1 MTKKYFGIEIPFI
14 EKMGFEAEKISEDL
28 VEVTIQIEPWQ
39 TNSFGVSHGGVM
51 MTLLDFTMAMA
62 AKVKMNHDGAA
73 MTIDMS
79 TSFMKAAKGKVKAQG
94 KVLKTG
100 KAIQFCEATAYDES
114 GDILAKSM
122 GTFRL
127 IEAKPL

>member
-1 MTKKYFGIEIPFI
+1 MGKKYFGIEIPFI
-14 EKMGFEAEKISEDL
+14 EKMGFEVVKISDDL
-28 VEVTIQIEPWQ
+28 VEVSIQIEPWQ

-51 MTLLDFTMAMA
+51 MTMLDVTMAMA

-79 TSFMKAAKGKVKAQG
+79 TSFMKAAKGKIICHG
-94 KVLKTG
+94 KVLKSG
-100 KAIQFCEATAYDES
+100 KAIQFCEATAYDET

-127 IEAKPL
+127 IEAKPM

>member
-1 MTKKYFGIEIPFI
+1 
-14 EKMGFEAEKISEDL
+14 MGFEAEKISDDL
-28 VEVTIQIEPWQ
+28 VEVTVEIQPWQ
-39 TNSFGVSHGGVM
+39 TNSFAVSHGGVM

-79 TSFMKAAKGKVKAQG
+79 TSFMKAAKGKVKAHG
-94 KVLKTG
+94 KVLKSG